1 MTAHV
6 LEVFQPPVG
15 GVPEYVAAL
24 VEGLRERRWT
34 VTVVAP
40 DSVASDRLR
49 DAGATL
55 VPLRLPREPRPATD
69 MRVVKRL
76 VELCRTSRVSVIHGH
91 SSKAGV
97 LAGVAGRVAG
107 VPSVYT
113 PHAWSFEMRAPL
125 PARWACAAVES
136 TLARKF
142 HRRVIAVADAERDAA
157 VRWRVAPAA
166 IVDVVPTGLRG
177 DPSRPARATARTA
190 LGLPPDAIVAAW
202 VGRASEQKRPQDLAP
217 LARRLAGQ
225 ATVVALGTG
234 LAEAP
239 AASAFRAAGG
249 VVAPS
254 GASAELLYAAA
265 DVLVQT
271 SAWEGLPLVLLEA
284 MRAGLPVVAYRVGG
298 VQELVEEGRTGYLVR
313 PADVDALARW
323 TRAIARDLALRR
335 VLGEAG
341 RRRFEERFAFNTML
355 GSIERIYRAAA
366 VDDSRAWKEHA

>member
-1 MTAHV
+1 
-6 LEVFQPPVG
+6 VG

-24 VEGLRERRWT
+24 VEGLRERLWT
-34 VTVVAP
+34 VTVAAP
-40 DSVASDRLR
+40 DSVASGRVR

-55 VPLRLPREPRPATD
+55 VPLRLAREPRPVAD
-69 MRVVKRL
+69 ARAVRQL
-76 VELCRTSRVSVIHGH
+76 VELCRTSHVSVIHGH

-97 LAGVAGRVAG
+97 LAGLAGRIAG

-113 PHAWSFEMRAPL
+113 PHAWSFEMPVPL
-125 PARWACAAVES
+125 PVRGVYAAVES
-136 TLARKF
+136 TLVHRF
-142 HRRVIAVADAERDAA
+142 HRRVIAVANAERDAA

-166 IVDVVPTGLRG
+166 AVDVVPTGLRAN
-177 DPSRPARATARTA
+177 PSRPARAFAREA

-202 VGRASEQKRPQDLAP
+202 VGRSSALKRPQDLAP
-217 LARRLAGQ
+217 LARRLAGH
-225 ATVVALGTG
+225 ALVVALGTG

-239 AASAFRAAGG
+239 AAAALRAAGG

-254 GASAELLYAAA
+254 EASAELLYAAA

-271 SAWEGLPLVLLEA
+271 SGSEGLPLVVLEA

-298 VQELVEEGRTGYLVR
+298 VPELVEDGRTGYLAP
-313 PADVDALARW
+313 PADVDELARL
-323 TRAIARDLALRR
+323 ARDLAGDAALRSA
-335 VLGEAG
+335 LGEAG

-366 VDDSRAWKEHA
+366 VAGRRTRKEQP

>member
-1 MTAHV
+1 MPYDGPRARGV
-6 LEVFQPPVG
+6 QPPVG

-69 MRVVKRL
+69 VRVVKRL

-107 VPSVYT
+107 VPSVY
-113 PHAWSFEMRAPL
+113 PPPRVVIRNRAPL

-166 IVDVVPTGLRG
+166 IVDVVPTGLRD
-177 DPSRPARATARTA
+177 DPSRPARSDRTHGPGITARRDRRR
-190 LGLPPDAIVAAW
+190 LGGSRVRAEASTGPRPARASPRGPGDGRRARHGPRRSADGVSVSGRWRSRRAIGS
-202 VGRASEQKRPQDLAP
+202 VGRA
-217 LARRLAGQ
+217 
-225 ATVVALGTG
+225 V
-234 LAEAP
+234 
-239 AASAFRAAGG
+239 
-249 VVAPS
+249 
-254 GASAELLYAAA
+254 YAAA

-298 VQELVEEGRTGYLVR
+298 VPELVEEGRTGYLVR

-323 TRAIARDLALRR
+323 TRAIARDLALRL

-355 GSIERIYRAAA
+355 GSIERI
-366 VDDSRAWKEHA
+366 